1 MAKINISKSVLAQ
14 LFVVASVLV
23 FAFAVKVAKLG
34 NDHGAYNPEP
44 PVVTM
49 GPILIATS
57 DIEPNERLREKTAVE
72 DWPVD
77 RIPDGAVQSVDDV
90 NGLVAVDPIYKGE
103 LILKTKLTAP
113 RRETKE

>member
-34 NDHGAYNPEP
+34 NDHGAYNPDP
-44 PVVTM
+44 PVVTT
-49 GPILIATS
+49 GQVLVATS
-57 DIEPNERLREKTAVE
+57 DIEPNERLRKKTAVE

-77 RIPDGAVQSVDDV
+77 RIPEGAVQSIGDV
-90 NGLVAVDPIYKGE
+90 NGLVAMDRIRKGE
-103 LILKTKLTAP
+103 VILTTKLTVP
-113 RRETKE
+113 KRDIKK